1 MKIGFFSYNTDY
13 GVRPDILAKALEERA
28 FDSLWVGEHTHIPAK
43 RETPFP
49 GGIELPRPY
58 YHMMDPMVS
67 LAIAASVTRNLRV
80 GTGISLVVQ
89 HDPIVLAKSIS
100 TLDHLSNG
108 RFELGIGGGWLK
120 EEMENHGFPFSKRW
134 KLLRERI
141 EAVKEIWDNAQATYS
156 GEFVNFENIISN
168 PKPIQKPHPP
178 ILMGG
183 ATKNSLKRVA
193 RYCDGWM
200 PIDALLSK
208 PADMISQL
216 HSFLKDEDRDPSEV
230 LLSVFCQRNR
240 DLESLKA
247 YEDAGFTRAII
258 ALPNKNQ
265 DETLRFIDS
274 YIVRN

>member
-13 GVRPDILAKALEERA
+13 GVRPDILAKALEERG
-28 FDSLWVGEHTHIPAK
+28 FNSLWVGEHTHIPANHD
-43 RETPFP
+43 TPFP

-120 EEMENHGFPFSKRW
+120 EEMENHGFSFSKRW

-141 EAVKEIWDNAQATYS
+141 EAIKEIWDNAQATYS

-183 ATKNSLKRVA
+183 ATNNSLKRVA

-208 PADMISQL
+208 PANMIRQL
-216 HSFLKDEDRDPSEV
+216 HSFLKEEGRDPSRI

-247 YEDAGFTRAII
+247 YEDVGFTRAII

>member
-1 MKIGFFSYNTDY
+1 
-13 GVRPDILAKALEERA
+13 
-28 FDSLWVGEHTHIPAK
+28 
-43 RETPFP
+43 
-49 GGIELPRPY
+49 
-58 YHMMDPMVS
+58 
-67 LAIAASVTRNLRV
+67 
-80 GTGISLVVQ
+80 
-89 HDPIVLAKSIS
+89 
-100 TLDHLSNG
+100 
-108 RFELGIGGGWLK
+108 
-120 EEMENHGFPFSKRW
+120 MENHGFPFSKRW
-134 KLLRERI
+134 TLLRERI
-141 EAVKEIWDNAQATYS
+141 EAVKEIWNNDQATYS

-200 PIDALLSK
+200 PIDALISK
-208 PADMISQL
+208 PAEMISQL

-247 YEDAGFTRAII
+247 YEDAGFSRAII

>member
-216 HSFLKDEDRDPSEV
+216 HSF
-230 LLSVFCQRNR
+230 
-240 DLESLKA
+240 
-247 YEDAGFTRAII
+247 
-258 ALPNKNQ
+258 
-265 DETLRFIDS
+265 
-274 YIVRN
+274 

>member
-13 GVRPDILAKALEERA
+13 GIRPDILAEALEERG

-120 EEMENHGFPFSKRW
+120 EEMENHGFSFSKRW

-141 EAVKEIWDNAQATYS
+141 EAIKEIWDNAQATYS

-183 ATKNSLKRVA
+183 ATNNSLKRVA

-208 PADMISQL
+208 PAEMIAQL
-216 HSFLKDEDRDPSEV
+216 HSFLKDEDRDPSTL

-240 DLESLKA
+240 DLKSLKA

>member
-67 LAIAASVTRNLRV
+67 LATAISGTRNLRV

-120 EEMENHGFPFSKRW
+120 EEMETHGFPFSKRW

-208 PADMISQL
+208 PAEMISQL

-230 LLSVFCQRNR
+230 LLSVFCERNR
-240 DLESLKA
+240 DLKSLKA